1 MLHLQNYS
9 NYILQDINLSIDK
22 SLIILGHNGAGKS
35 TLAKVLCGVIK
46 SEVVSINGENLNS
59 IAFHQR
65 AQMLNYI
72 PTKLDIFDQYIT
84 MQEYLELSNIQSRDI
99 TPIIEQLGISHL
111 LNKTQI
117 SSGEESLILM
127 ASALIHGAKY
137 TIFDEP
143 TANLDPKRTIK
154 LYQLLKND
162 STIANKIIITHDIN
176 LANKLGYEI
185 VYLRDGRVVFHGSN
199 QAFFEEQNLQSIFG
213 DAIVKQNDFYRV
225 NL

>member
-9 NYILQDINLSIDK
+9 NYILQDISLNIDK
-22 SLIILGHNGAGKS
+22 NLIILGHNGAGKS
-35 TLAKVLCGVIK
+35 TLAKVLCGIIK
-46 SEVVSINGENLNS
+46 SNCVSINRKDFNT
-59 IAFHQR
+59 IAFNQR
-65 AQMLNYI
+65 AKLINYI
-72 PTKLDIFDQYIT
+72 PTKLDIFDKYIT
-84 MQEYLELSNIQSRDI
+84 MQEYLELSNIHGMDIQS
-99 TPIIEQLGISHL
+99 IIEQLGISHL
-111 LNKTQI
+111 LDKTQI

-127 ASALIHGAKY
+127 ASALVHQAQY

-143 TANLDPKRTIK
+143 TANLDPKRTIE

-176 LANKLGYEI
+176 LANKLGYDI
-185 VYLRDGRVVFHGSN
+185 LYMRDGRVVFQGNN

-213 DAIVKQNDFYRV
+213 DAIIKQDDFYRV